1 MGESR
6 SEKEKRKYKRKI
18 DNQEKR
24 SKAIGG
30 KFRQEGLFGSIYRCI
45 TKGEKG
51 SFSEREGSTVK

>member
-6 SEKEKRKYKRKI
+6 SEKEKRNYKRKI

-24 SKAIGG
+24 SKAIER
-30 KFRQEGLFGSIYRCI
+30 KFRQEGCFGTIYRYI
-45 TKGEKG
+45 TIRGKG

>member
-30 KFRQEGLFGSIYRCI
+30 KFRRGVFGSINRCI
-45 TKGEKG
+45 TRRGKG
-51 SFSEREGSTVK
+51 SFSDREGSTVK